1 MQNDLSIVFIPQKV
15 CFAHFITLNCPD
27 DITDA
32 QIVNDENI
40 RDGQTD
46 VAKWIE
52 GDAGTSPLQQ
62 WIQIVEAGL
71 WIV

>member
-40 RDGQTD
+40 RDGQAD
-46 VAKWIE
+46 VAK
-52 GDAGTSPLQQ
+52 
-62 WIQIVEAGL
+62 
-71 WIV
+71 